1 MLDTQKEGAEHPL
14 FLCPYCEPFLRDAS
28 GEVAAW
34 SCKLY
39 KGVRVYSDGQNDQD
53 S

>member
-1 MLDTQKEGAEHPL
+1 MFDTQKEGAEHPL

-28 GEVAAW
+28 GGVVAW